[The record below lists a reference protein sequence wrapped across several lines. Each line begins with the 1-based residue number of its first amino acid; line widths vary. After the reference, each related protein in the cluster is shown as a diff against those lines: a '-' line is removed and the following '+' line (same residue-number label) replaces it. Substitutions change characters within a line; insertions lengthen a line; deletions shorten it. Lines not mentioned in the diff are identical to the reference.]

1 MNKFAKSISANKSDI
16 LESRAKN
23 LAEEATIEV
32 ESFVNN
38 LRKELLQLKSKL
50 NDLTDL
56 APENTFSLRPGIKN
70 FVVSEWIKQL
80 HSIKMQITVK
90 ELELQEAQEIY
101 DEWFSESI
109 DSKNTQTEET
119 PKPNRKR
126 GGTNNKTK

>member
-56 APENTFSLRPGIKN
+56 APENTFSLRPGSKN
-70 FVVSEWIKQL
+70 FVASEWIK
-80 HSIKMQITVK
+80 
-90 ELELQEAQEIY
+90 
-101 DEWFSESI
+101 
-109 DSKNTQTEET
+109 
-119 PKPNRKR
+119 
-126 GGTNNKTK
+126 